1 MSTGTAR
8 WSRSSGTCRAGRL
21 GGFAAGLGF
30 LTPGTLLVLLAAG
43 AAHAQPA
50 PVAPAEIRDQWT
62 GRTLAGRT
70 PTGAAVA
77 MTFGADG
84 KATLSGA
91 ASDAGT
97 WRVSDDGYCTT
108 WLRIRHGYP
117 LDGAWGQ
124 AVYPKKKDEENV
136 ERIKLISQE
145 NAQLRAELGSV
156 KDRLAN
162 VERIVTD
169 GSSQLANE
177 IEALRRLSN

>member
-1 MSTGTAR
+1 MNQLETMTIIQNLAPVIAIVG
-8 WSRSSGTCRAGRL
+8 
-21 GGFAAGLGF
+21 GLGMV
-30 LTPGTLLVLLAAG
+30 GWV
-43 AAHAQPA
+43 
-50 PVAPAEIRDQWT
+50 V
-62 GRTLAGRT
+62 
-70 PTGAAVA
+70 
-77 MTFGADG
+77 
-84 KATLSGA
+84 
-91 ASDAGT
+91 
-97 WRVSDDGYCTT
+97 TT

-124 AVYPKKKDEENV
+124 AVYPKKMDEEHV